1 MKLTPRL
8 TLTFVLYG
16 AVLSAVVAVL
26 AYNSG
31 RTSLRSATVSDLLS
45 TAIEKQG
52 ALNAWVEEKQQ
63 DIAHLAADPAIVSYA
78 AILVTAPSGS
88 PEAQAA
94 YDQWLTHVQPPV
106 EGSEFTDLMFIE
118 PQTGQVLAATDP
130 AEEGKFKEDRPFF
143 VNGTVGPYVQNLY
156 YSVTLQGPA
165 MTAAAP
171 LLAPDGILIGVLAG
185 RLDLAE
191 MNVIINRRTGLHQTD
206 DAYLVNTSSS
216 FVTQPR
222 FISEAV
228 VLQRVVHTEA
238 VNRCLTGDSGVV
250 DQTDYRG
257 VPTIAVYRWLPARGQ
272 CLVVKMDQEEAYAP
286 AQAFGRTVAAIS
298 GLALL
303 VAALL
308 AVVMARSLTRPIL
321 ALQAGAARFGAGE
334 RDLRMP
340 SARKDE
346 IGDLSREFDRMAG
359 ALSQQEQALR
369 DHARTLDAQVQERTA
384 EVRAGEARYLSLF
397 ENMLEGL
404 AYCRMLF
411 DGDRP
416 SDFIYLDVNQ
426 AFETLTGLKGVVGRN
441 VSEIIPGIRESNPEL
456 FEIYGRVARS
466 GQPEQ
471 FETYVDG
478 LGIWFSISVYSPGHP
493 DEFVAVFDNIT
504 ERKQADAAL
513 QAAKERLQS
522 TMDSM
527 LEGAQLIGYD
537 WRYLYVND
545 ALAAQGKKPKDELL
559 GRTMMEAYPGIDQ
572 TDFFVT
578 LRRSMEQRVTERL
591 ENEFTF
597 PDGSAGVFDL
607 SLQPVPE
614 GVFILSSDITERKR
628 AEAAAYRHTEQVE
641 ALNRVAR
648 IVSGSLELD
657 EVYDGFVAE
666 LRRLMPVDRTSITRI
681 DEARENWTIVRQ
693 WTTVEPTLQPGGWH
707 PLEKSVFGEVVRT
720 GQPLVESPID
730 QDGRWVE
737 SPLLRDE
744 GMQSRI
750 IVPLMVKDRVTGTV
764 SVAARSLHA
773 FSEADLEMVVP
784 LAAQLALA
792 VENVRLYEKEREYAA
807 LLEQRVTERT
817 AELEDANRE
826 LEAFSYSVSHDLR
839 APLRA
844 VDGFSRILLE
854 DHAASLDGDA
864 RRYLDLVRGGTQQMG
879 RLIDDLLAFSRLSRQ
894 DLGRR
899 IIQPTT
905 LARQALEQLEADQA
919 GRSLEIVID
928 DMPEASADPSL
939 VRQVYVNLLSN
950 ALKFTRARSPAHIQV
965 GSLHQN
971 GTPVY
976 FVRDDGVGF
985 DMAYVGKLFGVFQ
998 RLHRSEEYEGTGVG
1012 LAIVQRVVHRH
1023 GGRVWA
1029 EGAVDQGATVFFTL
1043 PEGSES

>member
-1 MKLTPRL
+1 
-8 TLTFVLYG
+8 
-16 AVLSAVVAVL
+16 
-26 AYNSG
+26 
-31 RTSLRSATVSDLLS
+31 
-45 TAIEKQG
+45 
-52 ALNAWVEEKQQ
+52 
-63 DIAHLAADPAIVSYA
+63 
-78 AILVTAPSGS
+78 
-88 PEAQAA
+88 
-94 YDQWLTHVQPPV
+94 
-106 EGSEFTDLMFIE
+106 
-118 PQTGQVLAATDP
+118 
-130 AEEGKFKEDRPFF
+130 
-143 VNGTVGPYVQNLY
+143 
-156 YSVTLQGPA
+156 
-165 MTAAAP
+165 
-171 LLAPDGILIGVLAG
+171 
-185 RLDLAE
+185 
-191 MNVIINRRTGLHQTD
+191 
-206 DAYLVNTSSS
+206 
-216 FVTQPR
+216 
-222 FISEAV
+222 
-228 VLQRVVHTEA
+228 
-238 VNRCLTGDSGVV
+238 
-250 DQTDYRG
+250 
-257 VPTIAVYRWLPARGQ
+257 
-272 CLVVKMDQEEAYAP
+272 
-286 AQAFGRTVAAIS
+286 
-298 GLALL
+298 
-303 VAALL
+303 
-308 AVVMARSLTRPIL
+308 
-321 ALQAGAARFGAGE
+321 
-334 RDLRMP
+334 
-340 SARKDE
+340 
-346 IGDLSREFDRMAG
+346 MAG

-441 VSEIIPGIRESNPEL
+441 VSEIIPGIRETNPEL

-466 GQPEQ
+466 GQPER
-471 FETYVDG
+471 FETYVEG

-504 ERKQADAAL
+504 ERKQADAVL

-545 ALAAQGKKPKDELL
+545 VVAAQGKKPKDGLL

-591 ENEFTF
+591 ENEFVF
-597 PDGSAGVFDL
+597 PDGSKGVFDL

-628 AEAAAYRHTEQVE
+628 AEAAVHRHTEQVE

-693 WTTVEPTLQPGGWH
+693 WTAVEPTLRPGSWH
-707 PLEKSVFGEVVRT
+707 PLEGSVFGDVVRT
-720 GQPLVESPID
+720 RQALLESPID
-730 QDGRWVE
+730 PHGRWVE

-750 IVPLMVKDRVTGTV
+750 IVPLVVKDRVTGTV
-764 SVAARSLHA
+764 SVAALSPQA

-784 LAAQLALA
+784 MAAQLALA
-792 VENVRLYEKEREYAA
+792 VENVRLFEKEREHAN
-807 LLEQRVTERT
+807 LLELRVTERT

-854 DHAASLDGDA
+854 DHAAGLDGDA
-864 RRYLDLVRGGTQQMG
+864 RRYLDLVRSSTQQMG
-879 RLIDDLLAFSRLSRQ
+879 RLIDDLLGFSRLSRQ
-894 DLGRR
+894 ELVRR
-899 IIQPTT
+899 TIQPAS
-905 LARQALEQLEADQA
+905 LVRQALEQLEPERA
-919 GRSLEIVID
+919 GRSVEVVIED
-928 DMPEASADPSL
+928 LPEAKGDPAL
-939 VRQVYVNLLSN
+939 VRQVYVNLLANS
-950 ALKFTRARSPAHIQV
+950 LKFTRQRSPARIVV
-965 GSLHQN
+965 GSGTEN
-971 GTPVY
+971 GQAVY
-976 FVRDDGVGF
+976 FVRDNGVGF

-1012 LAIVQRVVHRH
+1012 LAIVQRIVHRH

-1029 EGAVDQGATVFFTL
+1029 EGAIDQGATVFFTL
-1043 PEGSES
+1043 PEGGEL

>member
-1 MKLTPRL
+1 M
-8 TLTFVLYG
+8 
-16 AVLSAVVAVL
+16 
-26 AYNSG
+26 
-31 RTSLRSATVSDLLS
+31 
-45 TAIEKQG
+45 E
-52 ALNAWVEEKQQ
+52 
-63 DIAHLAADPAIVSYA
+63 AD
-78 AILVTAPSGS
+78 
-88 PEAQAA
+88 
-94 YDQWLTHVQPPV
+94 
-106 EGSEFTDLMFIE
+106 
-118 PQTGQVLAATDP
+118 
-130 AEEGKFKEDRPFF
+130 
-143 VNGTVGPYVQNLY
+143 
-156 YSVTLQGPA
+156 
-165 MTAAAP
+165 
-171 LLAPDGILIGVLAG
+171 
-185 RLDLAE
+185 
-191 MNVIINRRTGLHQTD
+191 
-206 DAYLVNTSSS
+206 
-216 FVTQPR
+216 
-222 FISEAV
+222 
-228 VLQRVVHTEA
+228 
-238 VNRCLTGDSGVV
+238 
-250 DQTDYRG
+250 DYRN
-257 VPTIAVYRWLPARGQ
+257 VPTIIVYAWLPERGL
-272 CLVVKMDQEEAYAP
+272 CLVVKMDQAEAYAP
-286 AQAFGRTVAAIS
+286 AVAFGQTVAAIS
-298 GLALL
+298 ALALL
-303 VAALL
+303 GAALL
-308 AVVMARSLTRPIL
+308 AVVLARSLTRPIL

-334 RDLRMP
+334 RDLRIP
-340 SARKDE
+340 SVRKDE

-416 SDFIYLDVNQ
+416 SDFIYLNVNQ

-466 GQPEQ
+466 GQPEH
-471 FETYVDG
+471 FETYVEG

-504 ERKQADAAL
+504 ERKQAEAAL

-545 ALAAQGKKPKDELL
+545 VLAAQGKKSKDELL

-591 ENEFTF
+591 ENEFVF
-597 PDGSAGVFDL
+597 PDGSTGVFDL

-628 AEAAAYRHTEQVE
+628 AEAAAHRHTEQVE

-666 LRRLMPVDRTSITRI
+666 LRRLMSVDRTSITRI

-693 WTTVEPTLQPGGWH
+693 WTTVEPTLQPGGWR

-720 GQPLVESPID
+720 GQPLLESPID
-730 QDGRWVE
+730 PDGRWVE

-764 SVAARSLHA
+764 SVAALSRQA
-773 FSEADLEMVVP
+773 FSEADLEMFVP

-792 VENVRLYEKEREYAA
+792 VENVQLYEKEREHADQ
-807 LLEQRVTERT
+807 LERRVAERT
-817 AELEDANRE
+817 AELEAANRE

-844 VDGFSRILLE
+844 VDGFSRILLD

-899 IIQPTT
+899 LIQPAA
-905 LARQALEQLEADQA
+905 LARQALEQLEVDRA
-919 GRSLEIVID
+919 GRSVEIAID

-950 ALKFTRARSPAHIQV
+950 ALKFTRARSPAHIRA

-976 FVRDDGVGF
+976 FVRDNGVGF
-985 DMAYVGKLFGVFQ
+985 DMAYVDKLFGVFQ
-998 RLHRSEEYEGTGVG
+998 RLHRSEDYEGTGVG
-1012 LAIVQRVVHRH
+1012 LAIVQRIVHRH
-1023 GGRVWA
+1023 GGRIWA

-1043 PEGSES
+1043 PEGGES